1 MKQKNFHFELRDNT
15 LALATALN
23 DIIIKRFK
31 DDSRTDIEKEI
42 NVRFVYGQKNR
53 VLYDIINAAK
63 ATTLP
68 VVALDLKSFSHDT
81 SRIFNKNSEFY
92 DSVMSGADCARYL
105 TPTPIKLSYG
115 VTIITRYRTDLEQ
128 IASNFIPHFNPYI
141 IISLKVPEEFKL
153 INDQEIRSKVL
164 WDGNFNIEYPD
175 PINGTQKQLFTA
187 TTNFTVD
194 GWLFKPEQPPAK
206 PIYSIDTS
214 FIENLVEDDNYDSEL
229 VHVDGYPFI
238 DYVCVNGKPQVY
250 INPDFEPG
258 ITPIKDFTLPK
269 TNFNISLENKQNIIS
284 LIGNGL
290 NYNNRFILGGGMHS
304 LGEIGNY
311 TKFDISHVSTNRT
324 PISIIKKGLV
334 GVDITDDVEILK
346 TGSIQYK
353 IPNNLDYGEYTITSY
368 NNAGVSNVVKFT
380 IVSDQ

>member
-15 LALATALN
+15 LALANALN

-31 DDSRTDIEKEI
+31 DNSRTEIEKEI

-92 DSVMSGADCARYL
+92 DNVIHGNECARYL

-194 GWLFKPEQPPAK
+194 GWLFKPEEPPAK
-206 PIYSIDTS
+206 PIYSIDAN
-214 FIENLVEDDNYDSEL
+214 FIENLLEDSDYDSET
-229 VHVDGYPFI
+229 VHVDSYPHFE
-238 DYVCVNGKPQVY
+238 YACVNGIPQVY
-250 INPDFEPG
+250 KNPEFVPG
-258 ITPIKDFTLPK
+258 ITSIFEYELPK
-269 TNFNISLENKQNIIS
+269 QTFNISNTTANK
-284 LIGNGL
+284 LCLVGNGL
-290 NYNNRFILGGGMHS
+290 THNNRFILDGDKFTLNQIS
-304 LGEIGNY
+304 KYN
-311 TKFDISHVSTNRT
+311 KFDTSHVSKNNTPVSRINR
-324 PISIIKKGLV
+324 GLT
-334 GVDITDDVEILK
+334 GIDITDDIQILNA
-346 TGSIQYK
+346 GSVLYN
-353 IPNNLDYGEYTITSY
+353 IPEKLGIGKYTITTFNDS
-368 NNAGVSNVVKFT
+368 GISNIIQFT
-380 IVSDQ
+380 VSDQ